1 MGILD
6 NYEAADR
13 AFRTGAVLTQT
24 NEELLVHLH
33 GLSNLTNVNT
43 GTQHRDI
50 IRGITIN
57 HILLQRHI
65 DVLQQNI
72 TALNKQNEKTQ
83 RLVIALAIAALI
95 AGGAQAIAA
104 ILPYAGI
111 NPPPATASPPQASA
125 QQSVSPILVAPQ
137 ARGQPAKKTP

>member
-13 AFRTGAVLTQT
+13 AFLTGAILSQES
-24 NEELLVHLH
+24 EELLAHLH
-33 GLSNLTNVNT
+33 GLSNQTNINT

-83 RLVIALAIAALI
+83 RLVIALAVAALI

-111 NPPPATASPPQASA
+111 NPSPPIASPPQAPAKQSA
-125 QQSVSPILVAPQ
+125 SPTLGAPQ
-137 ARGQPAKKTP
+137 APGQPTKKTL

>member
-13 AFRTGAVLTQT
+13 DFLTGAVLSQK
-24 NEELLVHLH
+24 NEELLAHLH
-33 GLSNLTNVNT
+33 GLSNLTNINT

-83 RLVIALAIAALI
+83 RLVITLAIAAVI
-95 AGGAQAIAA
+95 VGAVQTGVA
-104 ILPYAGI
+104 ILAYTDSKATQT
-111 NPPPATASPPQASA
+111 TASPPPTPASRA
-125 QQSVSPILVAPQ
+125 ANPILAAPQ
-137 ARGQPAKKTP
+137 APGQTTKKNP